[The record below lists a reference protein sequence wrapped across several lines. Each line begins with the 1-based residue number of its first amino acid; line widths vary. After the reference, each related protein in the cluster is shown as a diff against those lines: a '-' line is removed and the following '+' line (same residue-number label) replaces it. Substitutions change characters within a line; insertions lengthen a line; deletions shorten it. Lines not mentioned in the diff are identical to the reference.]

1 MRKKRKAK
9 KVKKKARVVVMAR
22 RLPIQRDEAPSV
34 LKAEYE
40 REANRNLGA
49 GDLRHQAWRD
59 GD

>member
-1 MRKKRKAK
+1 
-9 KVKKKARVVVMAR
+9 MAR